1 MAGPLEKFRQWL
13 KNDIEDMQKADGDEL
28 ITKPEMAESHPD
40 IGRKS
45 LLEDPYYDQFSQHTL
60 FKHKRSRL
68 SNKLLKDM
76 SIRDW
81 TTSTII
87 QTRCDTLLSFSRRQV
102 KRFDMGFRVQKKD
115 RREDVSDKEAEE
127 IQIIEDFIYNCG
139 KKRYTPKDDHM
150 LLGEF
155 LKLTLRDALTFGQVA
170 IEKVKNRKGTL
181 QRFRPVPAEQVYH
194 INKKASKQQIDEE
207 IKSAKYNLRPGSDN
221 DPRTKEE
228 LNEALLKFYKY
239 IQVSYDNRTLAVYG
253 SEDMIFKLFN
263 PQNFADGNGY
273 CYSPVEL
280 ATINITNHLNV
291 ENYNAKFF
299 THGYAAR
306 GLLHL
311 KGTVTQSQLIAF
323 RRQFHNTIAGVQNSW
338 RTPIIAGMDDVQW
351 VPMSGSAREM
361 EYISFNDHILRS
373 LCAQFQIDPEEIGLG
388 YLSSPSGKTPLQQAN
403 NEYKIAASKERGLRP
418 ILMFFEDMI
427 NQEILP
433 IMDPILATKYEFKFE
448 GYTDETPL
456 TEVNQMQADMTVHA
470 TMNELLKQVRKNR
483 LDTPAADLPMNQ
495 AFWALVEKNYTRG
508 EIREI
513 FFGDKGASKRKEL
526 SYISGDP
533 AYLAWQQLI
542 LTIDQQKMQNN
553 MMKMQAQQGAEQH
566 DREGE
571 AHKREEEKHQREGEA
586 HDAQMAA
593 HKDSMARAAVD
604 AGAGALTKSTT
615 YLADELIAE
624 WIKNSLKKTDDK

>member
-13 KNDIEDMQKADGDEL
+13 KSDIENMQKADGDEL
-28 ITKPEMAESHPD
+28 TTKPEKTHLNQEV
-40 IGRKS
+40 GRKS

-81 TTSTII
+81 ATSTII
-87 QTRCDTLLSFSRRQV
+87 QTRCDTLLSFSRRQIR
-102 KRFDMGFRVQKKD
+102 RFDTGFRIQKKD
-115 RREDVSDKEAEE
+115 RTTDVNEKEAEE
-127 IQIIEDFIYNCG
+127 IQIIEDFLYNCG
-139 KKRYTPKDDHM
+139 KKKYTPKNDHM

-155 LKLTLRDALTFGQVA
+155 LKLSLRDALTFGSIA

-194 INKKASKQQIDEE
+194 VNTKASKQQIEEE
-207 IKSAKYNLRPGSDN
+207 IKTAKYSIRPGSDN
-221 DPRTKEE
+221 DPRAKQQI
-228 LNEALLKFYKY
+228 NEQTLQYYKY
-239 IQVSYDNRTLAVYG
+239 IQTSYDNRTLAVYG
-253 SEDMIFKLFN
+253 DEDMIFRNFN

-291 ENYNAKFF
+291 ENYNSKFF

-361 EYISFNDHILRS
+361 EYIAFNDHILRS

-388 YLSSPSGKTPLQQAN
+388 YLSSPTGKIPMQQAN

-418 ILMFFEDMI
+418 ILMFFEDLI

-433 IMDPILATKYEFKFE
+433 VMDPILAEKYEFKFE
-448 GYTDETPL
+448 GYTDETPM

-470 TMNELLKQVRKNR
+470 TLNELLKQVRKNR

-513 FFGDKGASKRKEL
+513 FFGDKDAAKRKEL
-526 SYISGDP
+526 QYIPGDP

-542 LTIDQQKMQNN
+542 LTIDQQKMQNQ
-553 MMKMQAQQGAEQH
+553 MSQAQADQAAEQHSREGEKH

-571 AHKREEEKHQREGEA
+571 QHAAEM
-586 HDAQMAA
+586 AQYES
-593 HKDSMARAAVD
+593 SMARAAVD
-604 AGAGALTKSTT
+604 AGTGALKKSTT
-615 YLADELIAE
+615 YLADEMVSE
-624 WIKNSLKKTDDK
+624 WLKNSLKKSDDK